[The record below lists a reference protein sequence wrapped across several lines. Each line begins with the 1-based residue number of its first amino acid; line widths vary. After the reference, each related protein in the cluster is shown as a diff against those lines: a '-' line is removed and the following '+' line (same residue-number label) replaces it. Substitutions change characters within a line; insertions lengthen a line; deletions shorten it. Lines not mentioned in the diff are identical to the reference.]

1 MEWVL
6 YTEGN
11 AFSTAT
17 RVTKSLL
24 FHGIAGETSSCVVG
38 DKATGSVHFALK
50 VKTDAP
56 CEQVEAWAQT
66 VAPSL
71 SVTRVERRA

>member
-1 MEWVL
+1 M

-11 AFSTAT
+11 AFSIAV

-24 FHGIAGETSSCVVG
+24 FHGIAGDTSTCVIG
-38 DKATGSVHFALK
+38 DAKTGTVHFALK
-50 VKTDAP
+50 LKTDAP
-56 CEQVEAWAQT
+56 SELVEKWAQN

-71 SVTRVERRA
+71 SVTRVFHRH

>member
-1 MEWVL
+1 M

-11 AFSTAT
+11 AFSAAT

-24 FHGIAGETSSCVVG
+24 FHGIAGDTSTCVVG
-38 DKATGSVHFALK
+38 DGATGTVHFALK
-50 VKTDAP
+50 IKTHAP
-56 CEQVEAWAQT
+56 SEKVEKWAQT

-71 SVTRVERRA
+71 SVTRVIKRH